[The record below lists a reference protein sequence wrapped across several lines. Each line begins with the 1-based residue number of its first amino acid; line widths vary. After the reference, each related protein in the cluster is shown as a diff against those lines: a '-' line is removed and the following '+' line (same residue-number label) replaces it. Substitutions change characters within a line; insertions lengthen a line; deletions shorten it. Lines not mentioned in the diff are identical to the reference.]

1 MRFLGLDIG
10 TTRIKCGIYA
20 ENGSLLYSD
29 GEEYGVRQWERETC
43 LDIEGLQRCVKKLL
57 KRAYSRFPF
66 DCVAISSLIS
76 AVLAQELRHSKPFV
90 STSSLYSAME
100 SM

>member
-66 DCVAISSLIS
+66 DCVAISSLGES
-76 AVLAQELRHSKPFV
+76 FVLLDERDEILFPPN
-90 STSSLYSAME
+90 L
-100 SM
+100 